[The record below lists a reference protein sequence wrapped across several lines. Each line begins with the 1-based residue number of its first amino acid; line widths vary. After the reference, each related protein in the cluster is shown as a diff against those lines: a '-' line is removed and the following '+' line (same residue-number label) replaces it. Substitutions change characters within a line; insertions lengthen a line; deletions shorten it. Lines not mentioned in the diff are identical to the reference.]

1 MKRILVAGVSLAA
14 IGLVN
19 GAYAADAAPPGKAFN
34 CVNGGDPYKNY
45 SCSIQT
51 TAIAQKAPTS
61 QPTPSGQSFIE
72 RLINRSLTNAGA
84 ARGGVLEPG
93 YRAEQ
98 EHRADRVG

>member
-1 MKRILVAGVSLAA
+1 MRRSLIRSVLA
-14 IGLVN
+14 IGLFVSIH
-19 GAYAADAAPPGKAFN
+19 AAAF
-34 CVNGGDPYKNY
+34 
-45 SCSIQT
+45 
-51 TAIAQKAPTS
+51 AQNAPTS
-61 QPTPSGQSFIE
+61 QPTPSDQSFIE